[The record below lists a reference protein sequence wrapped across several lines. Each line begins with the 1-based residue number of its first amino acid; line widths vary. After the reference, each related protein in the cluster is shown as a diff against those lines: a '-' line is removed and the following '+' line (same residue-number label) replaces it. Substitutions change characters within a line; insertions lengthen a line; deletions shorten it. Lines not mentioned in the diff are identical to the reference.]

1 MLKEK
6 AWKWIDEHKD
16 EFIEVADKVWQYAEL
31 GLVETKSSKLIAE
44 KLRENGFEVH
54 HGVAG
59 MQSAIVA
66 EWWSGKPVIGFQ
78 GEYDALPGISNKVD
92 RKSVV

>member
-44 KLRENGFEVH
+44 KLRETASRYSTGCR
-54 HGVAG
+54 GCR
-59 MQSAIVA
+59 Q
-66 EWWSGKPVIGFQ
+66 P
-78 GEYDALPGISNKVD
+78 
-92 RKSVV
+92 